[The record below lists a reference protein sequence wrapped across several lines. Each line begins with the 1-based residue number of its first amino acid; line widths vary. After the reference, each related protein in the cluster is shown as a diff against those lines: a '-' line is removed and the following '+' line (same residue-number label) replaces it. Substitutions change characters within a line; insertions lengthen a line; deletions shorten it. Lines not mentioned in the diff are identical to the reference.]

1 MDALQGT
8 GFIEKVWIDK
18 SITGE
23 VEKET
28 RAICRERQIPLQ
40 YVPKE
45 KLNSLTSRATHQ
57 GLVAQVGIVEY
68 ISIQQVLPHI
78 YETGKTPFVLVLDGV
93 EDVRNI
99 GALARSAVWFGVDA
113 IVVSMKKTA
122 RLNSFAMKASAGALK
137 DIHFCREK
145 TLGEALDYLKNSG
158 LKIVVSDTSVEG
170 KSGIVDYDEPIA
182 LVLGSEYSGVSY
194 NIVSMADS
202 IMTIP
207 GTRKVESLNV
217 STAGAI
223 LMYEIYKN
231 KNI

>member
-1 MDALQGT
+1 MDALQGNSAL
-8 GFIEKVWIDK
+8 EKVWIDK
-18 SITGE
+18 TIKGE
-23 VEKET
+23 IEKET
-28 RAICRERQIPLQ
+28 RALCRERQIPLQ

-45 KLNSLTSRATHQ
+45 KLNILTSRATHQ

-78 YETGKTPFVLVLDGV
+78 YESGKTPFVLVLDGV

-145 TLGEALDYLKNSG
+145 TLGEAIDYMRNSG
-158 LKIVVSDTSVEG
+158 MKIVVSDTSVDS

-182 LVLGSEYSGVSY
+182 LVLGSENKGVSS
-194 NIVSMADS
+194 NVSEIADS
-202 IMTIP
+202 VINIP
-207 GTRKVESLNV
+207 GTKKVESLNV

-231 KNI
+231 KNK